1 MTKRQYKKQLIRELN
16 RLNQDIDRKI
26 MFGRQYRREARRH
39 KKLLQ
44 QARILRRNE
53 WKARILSM
61 FSASP
66 YNVRKI

>member
-26 MFGRQYRREARRH
+26 MFGKAYRQEARRH
-39 KKLLQ
+39 KELLQ
-44 QARILRRNE
+44 QARVLRRNE
-53 WKARILSM
+53 WKDRILSM

>member
-26 MFGRQYRREARRH
+26 MFGRGYRQEARRH
-39 KKLLQ
+39 KELLQ
-44 QARILRRNE
+44 QARVLRRNE
-53 WKARILSM
+53 WKDRILGM